1 MLIGTDLVGTTL
13 PSEATLYGH
22 LPISKHALLALL
34 CFLVPLAAL
43 AALLYLHTS
52 TVPTTLVALIV
63 LIPLGRWLLRS
74 AWDDRH

>member
-1 MLIGTDLVGTTL
+1 MH
-13 PSEATLYGH
+13 GH
-22 LPISKHALLALL
+22 LPVSKYIVLTLL

-43 AALLYLHTS
+43 AALLFLHTS
-52 TVPTTLVALIV
+52 TLPTTLVALIV